1 VPVIARP
8 GGSQLE
14 TYSLR
19 TNNIKRRRTWDIIL
33 GCSYALL
40 FALILLGNHIKDMDC
55 GSAFGGKI
63 ESRKFIV
70 ISDKG
75 NFQSVGASEWILN
88 LGLTLLVMVVAPVAM
103 RGLIYFPLRYY
114 FIPLM
119 KAKQKRNLS

>member
-1 VPVIARP
+1 
-8 GGSQLE
+8 
-14 TYSLR
+14 
-19 TNNIKRRRTWDIIL
+19 
-33 GCSYALL
+33 
-40 FALILLGNHIKDMDC
+40 MDC